1 MRRPRGH
8 FRVTDGDLLTLAM
21 VLFIAVGIPVLSIG
35 ALVVMPILR
44 IWYTFSWFWL
54 LIPAGVLAVWWAFVG
69 CALIGGKT

>member
-1 MRRPRGH
+1 MRPRGH

-21 VLFIAVGIPVLSIG
+21 VLFISVGIPVLSIG

-54 LIPAGVLAVWWAFVG
+54 LIPAGVLAGWWAFIW
-69 CALIGGKT
+69 CALGGKT